1 MNILVK
7 FIAACLLSGLSL
19 ISAGKAQ
26 AFSILRDAEMEYALD
41 VLARPILQAA
51 GLPAAQYQIFIVDDS
66 TLNAFVFSGKYIFVH
81 KGLIQRLERPDML
94 QAVLAHETAHLAAQ
108 HSVTRSLALGGARR
122 GAAAGLIVA
131 ALVEVLSGGN
141 SGGAGLGL
149 ALGTQSAA
157 QRGFFGHTRGE
168 ETIADDWGAGY
179 LRRASI
185 PLDGLVD
192 VMRIFE
198 GQEALSHQHQDA
210 YTRTHPLSR
219 DRVTRT
225 TALAASQDKSV
236 QNSPTAIYWFDRLR
250 AALRAYDRQTL
261 PKGLQLD
268 AQTLYKAMRAHRSG
282 KTNDAIALAQSVLA
296 KRPNDALVHARLG
309 EFYLAAGRA
318 PEALRS
324 YERALQSNRDSLILH
339 GAGRAA
345 FAARQ
350 PNTALKYFKAASK
363 DDWFN
368 ARLLQDMSLAY
379 GQLGETGLAALY
391 SAERYAVQGR
401 AKDAVIQ
408 AKQAQNRL
416 SKGSPAWH
424 RAQDI
429 LDLNKKITQKD

>member
-7 FIAACLLSGLSL
+7 FILTCVISGLSL
-19 ISAGKAQ
+19 SFAGKAQ
-26 AFSILRDAEMEYALD
+26 AISILRDAEMEYAMD

-66 TLNAFVFSGKYIFVH
+66 SLNAFVFSGKYIFIH
-81 KGLIQRLERPDML
+81 KGLIQRIERPDML

-108 HSVTRSLALGGARR
+108 HSVTRSLALGGAKR
-122 GAAAGLIVA
+122 GAAAGLVLA
-131 ALVEVLSGGN
+131 ALVEILSNGD
-141 SGGAGLGL
+141 SDGAGVGL

-168 ETIADDWGAGY
+168 ETIADEWGAQY
-179 LRRASI
+179 LRRAGV
-185 PLDGLVD
+185 PLKGIVD

-219 DRVTRT
+219 DRVTRML
-225 TALAASQDKSV
+225 ALSDSLGDVAE
-236 QNSPTAIYWFDRLR
+236 NSPTAIYWFDRLR

-261 PKGLQLD
+261 PKGLQPD
-268 AQTLYKAMRAHRSG
+268 AEALYNAMRAHRAG
-282 KTNDAIALAQSVLA
+282 QTDKAITLARQVLA
-296 KRPNDALVHARLG
+296 RRPNDALIHARLG
-309 EFYLAAGRA
+309 EFYLVAGRA
-318 PEALRS
+318 SEALRS
-324 YERALQSNRDSLILH
+324 YEQALAHDRDSLILH

-345 FAARQ
+345 FAAGR
-350 PNTALKYFKAASK
+350 PKSALKYFQAASK

-379 GQLGETGLAALY
+379 GQLGQTGLAALY

-424 RAQDI
+424 LAQDI
-429 LDLNKKITQKD
+429 LDLNKAIQKKK